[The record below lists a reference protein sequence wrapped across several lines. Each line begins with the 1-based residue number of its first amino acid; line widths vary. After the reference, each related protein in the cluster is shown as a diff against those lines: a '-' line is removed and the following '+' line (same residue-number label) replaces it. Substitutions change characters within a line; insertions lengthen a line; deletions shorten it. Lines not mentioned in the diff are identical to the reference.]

1 MEDGMPENRFE
12 IFLTEARAGWLEA
25 RLVSND
31 SHFDLSVNSNFS
43 EPIKD
48 LFRCLCD
55 VHGLDAPT
63 DMEVDYRHT
72 EFEWGGEGW
81 LYYWGVTPRP
91 GGMLDIVVDFK
102 GKREVGGE
110 EYPVWKI
117 ETSTTWKEF
126 ARQVFIQ
133 ASEMLW
139 MYGFTG
145 YYARWQK
152 DFPAGEMMRLGHLLH
167 GLPADT
173 DDFARELGY
182 LAETR

>member
-1 MEDGMPENRFE
+1 MAGEPFE
-12 IFLTEARAGWLEA
+12 IYLTEARAGWLEA
-25 RLVSND
+25 RLVSGD

-63 DMEVDYRHT
+63 DMETDYRHI

-81 LYYWGVTPRP
+81 LYYWSVIPKP
-91 GGMLDIVVDFK
+91 GGELAVTVDFK
-102 GKREVGGE
+102 GKREVGGVE
-110 EYPVWKI
+110 FPVWKI
-117 ETSTTWKEF
+117 ETVTTWRRLAE
-126 ARQVFIQ
+126 QVFTQ

-145 YYARWQK
+145 YHSRWDK
-152 DFPAGEMMRLGHLLH
+152 DFPAGDMMRLGHLLH
-167 GLPADT
+167 GMPADT
-173 DDFARELGY
+173 DDFSRELGY